1 LQALGVAGDIATIAA
16 PLTGGASAV
25 LGALLKAPRAAQ
37 KSSAIFNSVDR
48 FPSLSKSEESLVAAS
63 SAPDEDIAGLGKVVV
78 EKVDPNDLE
87 GSRKRFQEL
96 KALTANYKQDRAK
109 ARLIKLDTGEDAIQY
124 MQPPTEVTT
133 LNISDLTAT
142 QSDVVL
148 GGDASLSDT
157 MPLVVKKE
165 GKFFI
170 RDGHHR
176 LAQKAISGESSAKV
190 RLVDLDKATDVA
202 SDVAGIAKV
211 EPPTETQPGIIAFHG
226 SGADFDEFRLD
237 KIGTGEGNQAFGYGL
252 YFSDSED
259 IGKFYKNQ
267 ILKTQNVEY
276 KGKPIKFNNPDD
288 RDILDKELIVQGL
301 VRDRILGGKFNSQ
314 EAIDSVINQL
324 EQTIENSYDLSQ
336 PFKNV
341 IDKEGY
347 NSLVADLDYAK
358 TLKAD
363 DFNYQEGKVYKVAIQ
378 PKPEELLDY
387 DKPLSEQPK
396 NVQDFYKNFKNSEL
410 GKLANESLNG
420 ELDRVTN
427 PTGER
432 IYGYVVEGA
441 AGKIFGN
448 NPSRELVQQVQKN
461 KDDYK
466 LVTEELLKAN
476 IKGLKFKS
484 GQLSNIADSD
494 ATNFVIFDDKII
506 NILEKY
512 GIVGPVAVSATA
524 AALRDDDGSS

>member
-1 LQALGVAGDIATIAA
+1 MNDVFSDEAHFTVPIE
-16 PLTGGASAV
+16 
-25 LGALLKAPRAAQ
+25 KANKA
-37 KSSAIFNSVDR
+37 
-48 FPSLSKSEESLVAAS
+48 LSKI
-63 SAPDEDIAGLGKVVV
+63 D
-78 EKVDPNDLE
+78 
-87 GSRKRFQEL
+87 
-96 KALTANYKQDRAK
+96 
-109 ARLIKLDTGEDAIQY
+109 
-124 MQPPTEVTT
+124 
-133 LNISDLTAT
+133 
-142 QSDVVL
+142 
-148 GGDASLSDT
+148 
-157 MPLVVKKE
+157 
-165 GKFFI
+165 
-170 RDGHHR
+170 
-176 LAQKAISGESSAKV
+176 QKGN
-190 RLVDLDKATDVA
+190 
-202 SDVAGIAKV
+202 IAKV

-252 YFSDSED
+252 YFTDSED

-336 PFKNV
+336 PLDV
-341 IDKEGY
+341 ISQEGY

-363 DFNYQEGKVYKVAIQ
+363 DFNYQEGKLYKVAIQ

-441 AGKIFGN
+441 AGKIFGD
-448 NPSRELVQQVQKN
+448 NPSRELVKQVQKN

-466 LVTEELLKAN
+466 LVTEELLKSN

-494 ATNFVIFDDKII
+494 ATNFVIFDDKLI

-524 AALRDDDGSS
+524 AALRDDDGST